1 MAPLNLS
8 LLLLRVDY
16 IVCDIGTVKN
26 RILAR
31 HFLNGEKEG
40 GITVKSTHIAK
51 AVKPARYTTFFKT
64 PAKGKRMLAVLL
76 CVCLVAGCAAFSGCG
91 EEPSSYNWEVS
102 IVDTLDPKQGGL
114 SVLPWLITVDE
125 AKEILHLA
133 DLPDGAY
140 EEKQESTRLYSIT
153 LKNVK
158 LKEYR
163 TPMELCLL
171 FCNNP
176 SITEKQGLLLMEYIF
191 DVSEIDGYSLS
202 STDADIPS
210 FQTLPEET
218 REKYLQAQQEDRQ
231 ACLQA
236 LLQRSDVIGTE
247 AEQVFT
253 NALNGPILL
262 GIPCDFPGL
271 NDNARAYMLF
281 HDVYLRFYV
290 GTPSAFAAGQ

>member
-91 EEPSSYNWEVS
+91 EEPSPYNWEVS
-102 IVDTLDPKQGGL
+102 IVDSFDPEQCCLKE
-114 SVLPWLITVDE
+114 LPWLITMDE

-133 DLPDGAY
+133 DLPADAY
-140 EEKQESTRLYSIT
+140 EVGKYNGLTIA

-158 LKEYR
+158 LKEFQL
-163 TPMELCLL
+163 PMELILMFRENPGMTGKKGILL
-171 FCNNP
+171 TGYGFN
-176 SITEKQGLLLMEYIF
+176 
-191 DVSEIDGYSLS
+191 VSEIDGYSLVEEDS
-202 STDADIPS
+202 LPIRM
-210 FQTLPEET
+210 LPEET
-218 REKYLQAQQEDRQ
+218 QEKFEQIQGADMQ
-231 ACLQA
+231 ACAQA
-236 LLQRSDVIGTE
+236 LMSAYGGHSFGTSSDGSSFFYGANVTIPDERFGVSASFQLT
-247 AEQVFT
+247 QTGLSF
-253 NALNGPILL
+253 IL
-262 GIPCDFPGL
+262 GW
-271 NDNARAYMLF
+271 
-281 HDVYLRFYV
+281 
-290 GTPSAFAAGQ
+290 